1 MFKDEILN
9 SIKDLIKSEKTFIV
23 GGYLRNYF
31 LNNTISYDRDLVVEK
46 NSYALAEK
54 IAKKLDGTLVELDNI
69 NKIYRVCLKDKKNYF
84 DVSEALENNIEKDA
98 KRRDFTINSIFY
110 DLNEEKIYDPFNG
123 INDIKNKIIKT
134 VNLQNMLDDEL
145 RFLRIYRFMS
155 LTGFN
160 VDGTLADFSKK
171 NFLL

>member
-84 DVSEALENNIEKDA
+84 DVL
-98 KRRDFTINSIFY
+98 
-110 DLNEEKIYDPFNG
+110 
-123 INDIKNKIIKT
+123 
-134 VNLQNMLDDEL
+134 
-145 RFLRIYRFMS
+145 
-155 LTGFN
+155 
-160 VDGTLADFSKK
+160 
-171 NFLL
+171 